1 MPSSTKPK
9 NETSNE
15 VQDPLKQALSLVE
28 KKVRNLEKRKLKLDM
43 YKVKLAEG
51 AILEKDQLEAVNK
64 YNDVSCNLEFAKE
77 LLKQFMALTQDAEK
91 LMKRQMKKE
100 RAERILNEHKR
111 LKQVLLI
118 QNMFDNFEIE
128 QVRNDF
134 RNGCHSAV
142 VLTEENLTQLDNLWK
157 LISPESRE
165 NEKEFTSASEHLC
178 NLLDAR
184 EKAILGTTYKE
195 LKELIDLILN
205 CGYFENA
212 PRYEKTNSSSQETSH
227 ANKAEETKPSEEP
240 VSTVT
245 SDVKSPET
253 NPVPEEPESIN
264 VEIEKKQQHQ
274 QQQQPEPVLP
284 VKEVHETNTNSS
296 VGTTD
301 NNIDGDSFFST
312 GTSFPRQRP
321 FQEIVSSV
329 QGSFNFLQESTIDL
343 ESPQHL
349 DPAVVVA
356 HPMPTVRHPQTQ
368 SEVNVNTLA
377 QTGYANTGYDQPPPP
392 PVAVPQPPKP
402 QQPVVQTNASMHPVP
417 QPVPQMP
424 APQANIVP
432 QQTAQPPPT
441 AVPMDVTPVDQQQSH
456 AATILNT
463 STATVVSQPQL
474 DYTNQTYSQNA
485 ISQNLPNDSL
495 FHSVEDGPAPIA
507 LMGQPVNDTT
517 VSQFEIPAIPMPNQT
532 QLQDGGINPY
542 VKDTSSQSQGVKKFT
557 NLNANAAVFQSMN
570 ANAAVFQ
577 PQHTDTS
584 TDGKGQLSPQATDY
598 NQGGSYSTSYFP
610 RGTFPNRNFRGN
622 RGRGGLNNGFNR
634 NSNSGGSG
642 GGSGGGGGGNRTG
655 YTNRSSYPNFP
666 SREYRAATENYSMLN
681 GASFGNGFPKRSSS
695 GPGSTGGNASTVT
708 RGTTS
713 SGGGGGGGNSSGGG
727 GGGGSL
733 KSGPGIAA
741 GASPSQTT
749 YWTNFAVRGQ
759 PRGGSIRGGRGTGG
773 GLGRATFPQQPLA
786 QQ

>member
-51 AILEKDQLEAVNK
+51 AVLEKDQLDAVNK

-118 QNMFDNFEIE
+118 QNMFENLGIE

-134 RNGCHSAV
+134 RNGWHSAV
-142 VLTEENLTQLDNLWK
+142 VLTEENLTQLDNLCK
-157 LISPESRE
+157 LVTPASRE

-212 PRYEKTNSSSQETSH
+212 PRYDKTNGSSQETSI
-227 ANKAEETKPSEEP
+227 ADKAEESKPNEEP
-240 VSTVT
+240 VT
-245 SDVKSPET
+245 SDVKPAET
-253 NPVPEEPESIN
+253 NTIPEEPESVS
-264 VEIEKKQQHQ
+264 VEIEK
-274 QQQQPEPVLP
+274 QPEPVLP
-284 VKEVHETNTNSS
+284 AKETHEVNN
-296 VGTTD
+296 VGTD
-301 NNIDGDSFFST
+301 NNLDSDSFFST

-343 ESPQHL
+343 DSPQHL
-349 DPAVVVA
+349 DPAVVAA
-356 HPMPTVRHPQTQ
+356 HPMPTVRHPPT
-368 SEVNVNTLA
+368 SAEVNVNTLA
-377 QTGYANTGYDQPPPP
+377 PAGFASTGYDQPPP
-392 PVAVPQPPKP
+392 VAAPQPPKP
-402 QQPVVQTNASMHPVP
+402 QPPVVQTSAPMHPVP
-417 QPVPQMP
+417 QPVPQ
-424 APQANIVP
+424 PQANIAP
-432 QQTAQPPPT
+432 QPSAQPQTMPI
-441 AVPMDVTPVDQQQSH
+441 DVAPADQPQPH
-456 AATILNT
+456 AAAILNT
-463 STATVVSQPQL
+463 PAAAVVSQQPL

-485 ISQNLPNDSL
+485 IPQNLPNDSL
-495 FHSVEDGPAPIA
+495 FHSVEDGPAPHA
-507 LMGQPVNDTT
+507 LIGQPVNDTT
-517 VSQFEIPAIPMPNQT
+517 VSQFEIPAMAMPNQS

-542 VKDTSSQSQGVKKFT
+542 GKDTSSQSQGVKKFT

-577 PQHTDTS
+577 PQHTDASPTG
-584 TDGKGQLSPQATDY
+584 DGKGQLSPQATDY
-598 NQGGSYSTSYFP
+598 NQGGNYSTSYFP
-610 RGTFPNRNFRGN
+610 RGSFPNRNFRGN

-642 GGSGGGGGGNRTG
+642 GGGGGGGGNRGG
-655 YTNRSSYPNFP
+655 YSNRSSYPSFP
-666 SREYRAATENYSMLN
+666 SREYRAAENYSMLN

-695 GPGSTGGNASTVT
+695 GTGSTGGNAGTVT
-708 RGTTS
+708 RGTTGSGGGGSS
-713 SGGGGGGGNSSGGG
+713 SGGGGS
-727 GGGGSL
+727 GGSL
-733 KSGPGIAA
+733 KSGTGSAA
-741 GASPSQTT
+741 
-749 YWTNFAVRGQ
+749 AVRGQ

-773 GLGRATFPQQPLA
+773 GLGRTTFPQQPLA